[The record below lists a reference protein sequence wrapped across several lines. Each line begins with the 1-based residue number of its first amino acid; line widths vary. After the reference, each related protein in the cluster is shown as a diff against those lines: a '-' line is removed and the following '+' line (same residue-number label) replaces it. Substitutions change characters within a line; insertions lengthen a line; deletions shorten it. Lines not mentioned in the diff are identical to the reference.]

1 MQDVQD
7 TVVKTFWAVA
17 QKYPDEIALM
27 SKTKAGGWQEISYKE
42 FASLFEC
49 FGAGLLDFG
58 VKRGDHVGII
68 TDNRKEWIIANQGIL
83 GIGAADV
90 PRGSDTMPDEARYI
104 LKHADCSVTLA
115 ENAEQVKKILSQK
128 ADLPLLKTIIV
139 IDEEFTAA
147 GFSEPLQ
154 GVKLLTFADIM
165 ERGKR
170 LLAKDPQ
177 AYRRE
182 MAKGGPA
189 DLATLI
195 YTSGTTGEPK
205 GVMLT
210 HSNFLHNL
218 RTIVPSVIQVSPEDI
233 FLSVLPVWHSF
244 ERIVEYVVISRGAT
258 LAYSKR
264 VGSIM
269 LADMASV
276 RPTVMASAPRIWE
289 AVRAGII
296 RKVNEEGGIKK
307 SLFHFFVS
315 VGMAY
320 VTAAA
325 LVKGLYPQFIHRS
338 RVTDFLL
345 GILPFLAL
353 WPLKALGSV
362 LVFKKIREKLGGR
375 FRFTVSGGGALP
387 PFVDKFFS
395 AAGILLLE
403 GYGLTETT
411 PVVSVRLQKH
421 PVVGTIGP
429 LLAELEV
436 KLLDAETGKP
446 VGPGKKGVIH
456 LKGPNVMKGYYNRP
470 DKTAEILS
478 ADGWL
483 NTGDLGMQT
492 HKGELRIIG
501 RVKETIVLLGGENVE
516 PVPIEDT
523 ISESEYID
531 QVIVLGQDQKFLAAL
546 IVPNQEALEK
556 YAEGQGITSMS
567 KQDLL
572 ENPQIIEHVSDE
584 INSRVN
590 AKRGFREFERVF
602 RFKMIPKHFE
612 EPVELSGSLKMKR
625 DVINKI
631 YKKEI
636 AELFAK

>member
-1 MQDVQD
+1 MQDS
-7 TVVKTFWAVA
+7 VVKTFWAIA
-17 QKYPDEIALM
+17 EKYPDEIALM
-27 SKTKAGGWQEISYKE
+27 SKDKSGTWQEISYRD
-42 FASLFEC
+42 FSGLFER

-58 VKRGDHVGII
+58 VKRGDHVGVI
-68 TDNRKEWIIANQGIL
+68 TDNRKEWIIANLGIL

-104 LKHADCSVTLA
+104 LKHAECSVTLA

-128 ADLPLLKTIIV
+128 KDLPLLKSIIV
-139 IDEEFTAA
+139 IDEEFSPA
-147 GFSEPLQ
+147 GFSGPTQ
-154 GVKLLTFADIM
+154 GVALLTFADIM
-165 ERGKR
+165 DRGKK
-170 LLAKDPQ
+170 LLGKDPQ

-182 MAKGGPA
+182 MGKGGPA

-218 RTIVPSVIQVSPEDI
+218 RTIVPAVIQISPADI

-244 ERIVEYVVISRGAT
+244 ERIVEYMVISVGAA

-264 VGSIM
+264 VGSVM

-296 RKVNEEGGIKK
+296 RKVSEEGGIK
-307 SLFHFFVS
+307 SALFSFFVS
-315 VGMAY
+315 VGMAHM
-320 VTAAA
+320 TAAA
-325 LVKGLYPQFIHRS
+325 LVKGLYPQFTRRFRLVDFIMGIIP
-338 RVTDFLL
+338 FLL
-345 GILPFLAL
+345 L
-353 WPLKALGSV
+353 WPLKALGSI

-387 PFVDKFFS
+387 PHVDKFFG

-421 PVVGTIGP
+421 PVAGTIGP
-429 LLAELEV
+429 LLAELDV
-436 KLLDAETGKP
+436 KLLDPETGKP

-456 LKGPNVMKGYYNRP
+456 VKGPNIMKGYYNRP

-478 ADGWL
+478 SDGWL

-492 HKGELRIIG
+492 FKGELKIIG

-516 PVPIEDT
+516 PVPIEDK
-523 ISESEYID
+523 ILECGAID
-531 QVIVLGQDQKFLAAL
+531 QVMVVGQDQKFLAAL
-546 IVPNQEALEK
+546 VIPNQEAIEK
-556 YAEGQGITSMS
+556 WAHGQGITEVSRDS
-567 KQDLL
+567 LL
-572 ENPQIIEHVSDE
+572 KNHRTVEMISHE
-584 INSRVN
+584 INSLVS
-590 AKRGFREFERVF
+590 AKHGFREFEQVF
-602 RFKMIPKHFE
+602 RVALISKPFE
-612 EPVELSGSLKMKR
+612 EPVELSGTLKMKR
-625 DVINKI
+625 DVIGQI
-631 YKKEI
+631 YRKEI
-636 AELFAK
+636 AELFTK